1 MINGL
6 KFFSFVS
13 EELQPKEL
21 RSYAEKMLKKN
32 NLDVVC
38 VVTTINDKVSSVVNI
53 RKEIT
58 NKLNAVELVNLI
70 STKVDGKPGGG
81 RPDMAQSGG
90 QNVKGVQNAINQLK
104 KYLSNK

>member
-6 KFFSFVS
+6 KFFSVVS

-21 RSYAEKMLKKN
+21 RSYAEKILKTN
-32 NLDVVC
+32 ELDIVC
-38 VVTTINDKVSSVVNI
+38 IVSTINEKVSCVINI
-53 RKEIT
+53 KKQIT

-70 STKVDGKPGGG
+70 SNKVDGKPGGG

-90 QNVKGVQNAINQLK
+90 QNVKGVRNAFNSLK
-104 KYLSNK
+104 NYLISK